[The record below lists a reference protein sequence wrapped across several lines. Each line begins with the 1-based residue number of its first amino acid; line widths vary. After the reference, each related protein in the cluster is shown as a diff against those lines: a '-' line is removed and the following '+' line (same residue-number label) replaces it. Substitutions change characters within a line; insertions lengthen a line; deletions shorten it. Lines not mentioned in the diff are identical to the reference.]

1 MSAMQKLVL
10 EQDAKRHVPM
20 VSTHFYQVDPKEG
33 KLYLCI
39 IQPHGVMVVCSMLQV
54 FVLLQE
60 QTLFHLKKFV
70 VSCEP
75 RCKMM

>member
-33 KLYLCI
+33 KHRAAAC
-39 IQPHGVMVVCSMLQV
+39 HSVMLLLLIVYDGAFNVSDICSTTRTDFIPPEEVCS
-54 FVLLQE
+54 
-60 QTLFHLKKFV
+60 
-70 VSCEP
+70 
-75 RCKMM
+75 